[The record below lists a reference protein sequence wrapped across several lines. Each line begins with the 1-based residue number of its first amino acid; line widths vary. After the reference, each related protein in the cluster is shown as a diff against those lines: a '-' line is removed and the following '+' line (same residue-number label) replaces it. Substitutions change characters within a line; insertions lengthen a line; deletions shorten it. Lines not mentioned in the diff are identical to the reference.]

1 VAASSGAPADTK
13 TTTFSS
19 EFSGPV
25 TTVSAVTGFE
35 YCLAQVG
42 SWDMSMVRGFTGVPS
57 KVTAAHAPF
66 CGLAEVIVIMMK
78 PAAIAV
84 DYFSPFHCSV
94 PPTYLIVQT

>member
-1 VAASSGAPADTK
+1 
-13 TTTFSS
+13 
-19 EFSGPV
+19 V

-57 KVTAAHAPF
+57 KVTRPLTPPF
-66 CGLAEVIVIMMK
+66 CGFAEVIVIMMK

-84 DYFSPFHCSV
+84 ITFALALFCSSL
-94 PPTYLIVQT
+94 PI